1 MAPPRWP
8 RSPLPRPL
16 AVCLGRARRCSLV
29 EASLNDDDGREHVA
43 LHGEVEAGRDSSVL
57 IVRVDSSMV
66 STISRRVARRKML
79 DLRREKDKKDN
90 IY

>member
-1 MAPPRWP
+1 
-8 RSPLPRPL
+8 
-16 AVCLGRARRCSLV
+16 
-29 EASLNDDDGREHVA
+29 VA